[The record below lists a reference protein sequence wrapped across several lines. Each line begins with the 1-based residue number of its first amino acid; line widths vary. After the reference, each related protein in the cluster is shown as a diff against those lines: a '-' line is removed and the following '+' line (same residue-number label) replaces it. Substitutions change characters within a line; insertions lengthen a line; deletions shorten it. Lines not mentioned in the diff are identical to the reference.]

1 MLELFQLLK
10 AAPLA
15 DPLKTGPPLSTE
27 RHDMASTARIMG
39 PACVTAQ
46 REPFV
51 LPEGVLNTMTEAR
64 APSTRHFYALK
75 WAIFSTLCQ
84 DHDLDAVTSDVSK
97 VLSFLQEMLDKQR
110 SSSTIKV
117 YSAAIAAFHAP
128 IAGRSVGRDPPHP
141 HTVPPWDLLTSLRD
155 LEWPPLNHCN
165 PRASEYSR

>member
-1 MLELFQLLK
+1 MAQPSTLSFSPSRSATAGTKASQGTTAQADSNSLE
-10 AAPLA
+10 
-15 DPLKTGPPLSTE
+15 TGPPLSTE

-39 PACVTAQ
+39 PAYVTAQ

-84 DHDLDAVTSDVSK
+84 DHDLDAVTSDVSN

-128 IAGRSVGRDPPHP
+128 IAGRSVGRD
-141 HTVPPWDLLTSLRD
+141 
-155 LEWPPLNHCN
+155 N
-165 PRASEYSR
+165 